1 MNTYLKFTLLI
12 VAIIGTLVWLAAG
25 GINETKTY
33 YKTVAELNQMGD
45 KALGERIRVAG
56 DVKEGS
62 IARDGRQVSFTLEQE
77 AFLSGHYFAFSMSD
91 CGICPECAGFRG
103 KPCVNPRQAR
113 PAFHSVGID
122 VFATVKQFGLP
133 LAPLKSEDEV
143 QNWYSAVFV
152 A

>member
-77 AFLSGHYFAFSMSD
+77 ALSLQVVYD
-91 CGICPECAGFRG
+91 GIEPLPDTFKGGA
-103 KPCVNPRQAR
+103 QA
-113 PAFHSVGID
+113 
-122 VFATVKQFGLP
+122 
-133 LAPLKSEDEV
+133 LADGRIGT
-143 QNWYSAVFV
+143 
-152 A
+152 